1 MLGGMKHRAIETS
14 SLNPTNFLGILYAED
29 FDEPHDAQQKADP
42 KPSEPERPPLTQAD
56 IDAACVAAVEQA
68 RLEWAG
74 EEERNRAATLGAIG
88 TTLASIRDTCEH
100 TTLVCAEGTVTT
112 ILALVAGLL
121 PEFCRQHGPTEARA
135 LLARLLPII
144 QSQSKI
150 TVRVHPDVVALVQR
164 DVGELDPDLASMVV
178 VTAGPMDRADV
189 RVAWENGSM
198 TRDTQQIMQAI
209 QDALGQLGLHQKI
222 EAPMKRTMA
231 YAD

>member
-1 MLGGMKHRAIETS
+1 MLGGMKHRATES
-14 SLNPTNFLGILYAED
+14 LSLNPTNFLGILYAED
-29 FDEPHDAQQKADP
+29 FDEPHDAQQTTDS
-42 KPSEPERPPLTQAD
+42 KPSEPPPPPLTQAD
-56 IDAACVAAVEQA
+56 VDAACIAAVEQA
-68 RLEWAG
+68 RLEWAA
-74 EEERNRAATLGAIG
+74 EDQRNRTMTLATIG
-88 TTLASIRDTCEH
+88 TTLAGIRDTCEH
-100 TTLVCAEGTVTT
+100 TTLACAEGTVTT

-121 PEFCRQHGPTEARA
+121 PEYCRQHGPAEVRA
-135 LLARLLPII
+135 LLARLLPVI

-150 TVRVHPDVVALVQR
+150 TVRVHPDVVPLVQR

-178 VTAGPMDRADV
+178 VTAGSLDRADV
-189 RVAWENGSM
+189 RVAWEHGSM